1 MPHAGRFR
9 TLLPDGHKQLEKP
22 VRKRPTSAA
31 GSTMMGERWR
41 SSGRDYHGF
50 GIAMNL
56 DWRVCSRARLSRD
69 ARFDGKFFIGVRGSR
84 VYCRPICP
92 APTAKEKNVR
102 YFPTAAA
109 AAEAGYRPCLR
120 CRPECSPGTP
130 AWLGTSNTVSRALR
144 LIGESALEAGGMESL
159 AERLGVGSRHLRR
172 LFIRHLG
179 ATPSAVA
186 QTRRLHFAKKLID
199 ETSLPMSQLAL
210 AAGFGCVRRFNAAIR
225 KTYKRAPTQIRRLS
239 RQKTIQAE
247 NQYIF
252 HLRFRPPY
260 HWRGILAF
268 LAARATPGVEA
279 VKSGR
284 YLRTISVDGTA
295 GYFEASLDEEHD
307 SLKVRIHFADPRS
320 LFFIVER
327 IRAMFDLNAD
337 WTDIASVLKSD
348 PVLARRVELAPGLR
362 VPGCWNGF
370 ELATRAILGQQITV
384 RGATTLAGRIVKMFG
399 RACPATDELTY
410 LFPLPEV
417 LAAADLSD
425 IGMPRSRGETIRA
438 LARAVCERRINFEG
452 VIDSESFL
460 ERLMEIPGIGKWTA
474 QYVAMRALGE
484 PDAFP
489 VGDAAVLSALN
500 LSIPAELERRA
511 EAWRPWRAY
520 ATMYLWNTTNQST
533 VPSKTRTQFKNL
545 TVVGDSSNRVHRDQ
559 PFASSSSNG

>member
-1 MPHAGRFR
+1 
-9 TLLPDGHKQLEKP
+9 
-22 VRKRPTSAA
+22 
-31 GSTMMGERWR
+31 
-41 SSGRDYHGF
+41 
-50 GIAMNL
+50 MNL

-109 AAEAGYRPCLR
+109 AAEAGFRPCLR

-144 LIGESALEAGGMESL
+144 LIGESGLEVGGMEGL
-159 AERLGVGSRHLRR
+159 AEHLGVGSRHLRR

-199 ETSLPMSQLAL
+199 ETNLPMSQLAL

-225 KTYKRAPTQIRRLS
+225 KTYKRAPTQIRKLA
-239 RQKTIQAE
+239 RQTTIQPE
-247 NQYIF
+247 NEYVF
-252 HLRFRPPY
+252 RLRFRTPY
-260 HWRGILAF
+260 HWHGMLAF
-268 LAARATPGVEA
+268 LEARATPGVEA
-279 VKSGR
+279 VNNGR
-284 YLRTISVDGTA
+284 YLRSICVDGMS
-295 GYFEASLDEEHD
+295 GYFEVSLDEEHD
-307 SLKVRIHFADPRS
+307 SLRVHIHFGDPRS

-337 WTDIASVLKSD
+337 WTDIAHALKGD
-348 PVLARRVELAPGLR
+348 PALAGLVDSAPGLR

-384 RGATTLAGRIVKMFG
+384 RSATTLAGRIVRMFG
-399 RACPATDELTY
+399 RVIPATAELTH
-410 LFPLPEV
+410 LFPTPEV
-417 LAAADLSD
+417 LADADVSS
-425 IGMPRSRGETIRA
+425 IGMPRARAETIRA
-438 LARAVCERRINFEG
+438 LARAVCDRRINFEG
-452 VIDSESFL
+452 IVESESFL
-460 ERLMEIPGIGKWTA
+460 GRLMEIPGIGKWTA

-500 LSIPAELERRA
+500 LKVPVELERRA

-520 ATMYLWNTTNQST
+520 ATMYLWNGSNPSRTRGVQQ
-533 VPSKTRTQFKNL
+533 VPSKTKKLELMR
-545 TVVGDSSNRVHRDQ
+545 GRPNRIRAEQ
-559 PFASSSSNG
+559 SFAS